1 MWFKIENKYTNIY
14 TGSARR
20 LLQGRRWGG
29 NAMFASG
36 ATLPVVLL
44 VLYLFTGAGINLFGC
59 AYRSRLLKRVGFA
72 AWITAA
78 LVLLLLLLFRIFF

>member
-1 MWFKIENKYTNIY
+1 MCA
-14 TGSARR
+14 AR
-20 LLQGRRWGG
+20 LQGRRWGG

-36 ATLPVVLL
+36 AALPVVLL

-59 AYRSRLLKRVGFA
+59 AYRSRMLKRVGFA

-78 LVLLLLLLFRIFF
+78 LVLLLLLLFWILF